1 MGDEDRPHAVRLL
14 VIWAVLSIVGI
25 LVVLQVHIPPGDQST
40 QGADQSA
47 TMSLMS
53 VLALPVF
60 MAVVVLILY
69 SVVFFRRRPGEL
81 VDGPPMQGNTPVQI
95 AWVAISSLLVLVLAI
110 VGIAALANAGA
121 ASASAGQSTAG
132 TAAQPGNV
140 LRVQVIAQQ
149 WFFTYRYPDYGGVE
163 TDHLMLPVN
172 TPIELHVTSLD
183 IIHSFWAYQ
192 LGVKVDANPGVDNVA
207 QVSPQKE
214 GSFQVRCAEL
224 CGIWHGH
231 MADSS
236 GAVVSQQ
243 AFQTW
248 IAQQQADFAEIQQYL
263 PKYAP
268 FYFPE
273 PLTKGS

>member
-1 MGDEDRPHAVRLL
+1 MRAFIGDEDRPHAIRLL
-14 VIWAVLSIVGI
+14 VIWAVLSIIGI
-25 LVVLQVHIPPGDQST
+25 LIILQVHIPPGDQST

-81 VDGPPMQGNTPVQI
+81 IDGPPMRGNTRVQV
-95 AWVAISSLLVLVLAI
+95 AWVAISSLLVLALAI
-110 VGIAALANAGA
+110 LGITTL
-121 ASASAGQSTAG
+121 ASAGNAEAQSAAG
-132 TAAQPGNV
+132 AAQPGQL

-172 TPIELHVTSLD
+172 TPVELHVTSLD

-192 LGVKVDANPGVDNVA
+192 LGVKADANPGVDNVT

-243 AFQTW
+243 AFQSW

-273 PLTKGS
+273 PLTKGT